1 MEEVSK
7 NLEVNTEETQQE
19 TFHRVLDAMWDYMLE
34 QETLNS
40 EATLTG
46 TEFDV
51 IISME
56 IQPK

>member
-7 NLEVNTEETQQE
+7 NLEVNSEETQQE